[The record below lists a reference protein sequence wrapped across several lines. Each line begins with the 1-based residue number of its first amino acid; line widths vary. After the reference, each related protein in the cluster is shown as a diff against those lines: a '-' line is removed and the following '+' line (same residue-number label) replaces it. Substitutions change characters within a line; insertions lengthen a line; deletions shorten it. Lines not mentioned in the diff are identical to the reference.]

1 MAYLTKQE
9 TQKLLGRSLTTAE
22 NTAFDEWE
30 AIAEIRLADMLC
42 VADIQTLLT
51 TLGLTQIPADL
62 KLVLARFFGGIA
74 TENGVEVGVT
84 NKKVEDFSISYND
97 KHDNV
102 FDGIVTANG
111 ATILKYSQCK
121 IRSGRTL
128 KCEAKY
134 YHYDRF

>member
-9 TQKLLGRSLTTAE
+9 TAKLLGRSLTTAE
-22 NTAFDEWE
+22 TTAFDEWE

-51 TLGLTQIPADL
+51 TLGLAQIPADL

-128 KCEAKY
+128 KYEAKY